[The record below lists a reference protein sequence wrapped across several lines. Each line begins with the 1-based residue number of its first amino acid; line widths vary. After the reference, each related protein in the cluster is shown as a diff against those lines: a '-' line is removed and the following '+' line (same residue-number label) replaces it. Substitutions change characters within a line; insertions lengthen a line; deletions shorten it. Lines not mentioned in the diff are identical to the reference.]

1 MFNFKDLK
9 DIHLEITNRCQASC
23 PMCSRNV
30 HGGLENPL
38 IKNNDWTINDF
49 KHIMSSEVLRQ
60 ITGFYFCGNFGD
72 PIINNDLIE
81 MCQYSTGTN
90 PDLYI
95 RIHTN
100 GGARNK
106 QWWKDLAKAL
116 PPSHNVIFAIDGLAD
131 THSLYR
137 VGTDFNKV
145 LENAKAFINAGGTAE
160 WAFIKFK
167 HNEIGRAHV

>member
-1 MFNFKDLK
+1 MMFNFKDLK

-23 PMCSRNV
+23 PMCSRNI

-49 KHIMSSEVLRQ
+49 KHILPSKVLRQ

-81 MCQYSTGTN
+81 MCQYSTDTN
-90 PDLYI
+90 PDLWI
-95 RIHTN
+95 RIHTK

-116 PPSHNVIFAIDGLAD
+116 PP
-131 THSLYR
+131 
-137 VGTDFNKV
+137 
-145 LENAKAFINAGGTAE
+145 
-160 WAFIKFK
+160 
-167 HNEIGRAHV
+167 